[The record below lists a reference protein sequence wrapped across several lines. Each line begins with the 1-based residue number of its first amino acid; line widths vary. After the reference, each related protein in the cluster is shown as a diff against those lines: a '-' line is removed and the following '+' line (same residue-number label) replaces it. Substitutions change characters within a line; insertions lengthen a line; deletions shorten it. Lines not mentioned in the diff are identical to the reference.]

1 MQYGGLSLDIEEAI
15 PPVVRAS
22 GELDSESFN
31 SFESALRGALEGS
44 AGTLCLALEGL
55 TFVDSV
61 GIRALA
67 KSALEA
73 NKSGRRLSII
83 SMTSHLD
90 HLLTVAGLK
99 DLFAVSIAEQQPLAK
114 SSPHKGEAQVRS
126 FEAPRDTSAC
136 RTVREQVCEFAQNLG
151 FDGVALED
159 IRLAIGEAVSNA
171 VRHGAVCGESIEVHC
186 KDSADRLVVTLTYAS
201 DEFDPGSVPVP
212 TYATATEG
220 GMGIHF
226 MKLVMDRVRYEF
238 LNGRTELT
246 LEKMLAL

>member
-1 MQYGGLSLDIEEAI
+1 MDIEEAV
-15 PPVVRAS
+15 PPIVRAS
-22 GELDSESFN
+22 GELDAESFN
-31 SFESALRGALEGS
+31 SFESALRGALDGS

-55 TFVDSV
+55 TYVDST

-67 KSALEA
+67 KAALEA

-90 HLLTVAGLK
+90 RLLTVAGLK
-99 DLFAVSIAEQQPLAK
+99 GLFTVTTAEQQPCAET
-114 SSPHKGEAQVRS
+114 SRRKGEAQVCS

-136 RTVREQVCEFAQNLG
+136 RTVREQVCEFARNLG
-151 FDGVALED
+151 FNGVALED

-171 VRHGAVCGESIEVHC
+171 VRHGAVRGENIEVQC
-186 KDSADRLVVTLTYAS
+186 RDSADRLIVTLTYAS
-201 DEFDPGSVPVP
+201 DEFDPGSVPIP

-238 LNGRTELT
+238 VNGRTELT
-246 LEKMLAL
+246 LEKILAL